1 MTVVGLSLVSGV
13 LDCSLT
19 VDGRSRGG
27 GEGAFTGVCEGGV
40 KYIISGRKE

>member
-40 KYIISGRKE
+40 KYMISGRKE